1 MNESD
6 SIVRTQADALKQ
18 LLEQSRNAHCRT
30 VHDQAEAQAA
40 EIRKRARR
48 AARER
53 VSKAAHEERARLERE
68 LRLVEAEIETEHR
81 RRGRLRDS
89 ALIEAGRAALA
100 EALAKRWEHRAER
113 EQWAEAAVLEAG
125 QVLLGRNWV
134 LEHPVSW
141 AADEREQA
149 LGFARARLGVEIEA
163 QADASLEAGLRV
175 RTDGASVDMSV
186 AGLLANERSL
196 EGALLAEFNRVA
208 EGVNT

>member
-6 SIVRTQADALKQ
+6 SIVRRQADALKQ

-40 EIRKRARR
+40 ELRKRARR
-48 AARER
+48 AARDR

-89 ALIEAGRAALA
+89 ALIEAGR
-100 EALAKRWEHRAER
+100 EALAQALAARWQDRAER
-113 EQWAEAAVLEAG
+113 AEWARAAVIEAG
-125 QVLLGRNWV
+125 EVLLGRSWV
-134 LEHPVSW
+134 LEHPPGW
-141 AADEREQA
+141 AADECEQVLA
-149 LGFARARLGVEIEA
+149 FARERMGVEIEA
-163 QADASLEAGLRV
+163 QADETLAAGLRV

>member
-18 LLEQSRNAHCRT
+18 LLEQSRNAQCRKI
-30 VHDQAEAQAA
+30 HDEAEAQAKD
-40 EIRKRARR
+40 IRKRARR

-100 EALAKRWEHRAER
+100 EALAARWENPAARAE
-113 EQWAEAAVLEAG
+113 WAQAAVIEAG
-125 QVLLGRNWV
+125 QVLLGRSWV
-134 LEHPVSW
+134 LEHPASW
-141 AADEREQA
+141 ADEEREQA
-149 LGFARARLGVEIEA
+149 LAFARERLGVEIEA
-163 QADASLEAGLRV
+163 QAIASLEAGLRV

>member
-6 SIVRTQADALKQ
+6 SIVRKQADALKQ

-48 AARER
+48 AARDR

-68 LRLVEAEIETEHR
+68 LRLVEAEIETERR

-100 EALAKRWEHRAER
+100 SALAKRWGDPAERAE
-113 EQWAEAAVLEAG
+113 WAEAAVIEAG
-125 QVLLGRNWV
+125 EVLLGRAWV
-134 LEHPVSW
+134 LEHPASW

-149 LGFARARLGVEIEA
+149 LAFARERCGVEIEA
-163 QADASLEAGLRV
+163 QADEALAAGLRV

-208 EGVNT
+208 EGENT